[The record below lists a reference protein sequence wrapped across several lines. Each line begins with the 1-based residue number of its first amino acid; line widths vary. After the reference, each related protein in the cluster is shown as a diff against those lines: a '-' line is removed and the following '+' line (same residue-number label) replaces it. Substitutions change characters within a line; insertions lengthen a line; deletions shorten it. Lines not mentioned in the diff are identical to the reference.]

1 VGFSIAR
8 VNAGPIPDLLS
19 IVMLT
24 WLAGLAALLVFEF
37 LRGRIW
43 FRGLFTT
50 DIDGDG
56 VADEFHPERV
66 QLFIMSLFGIVGYAM
81 MTMEAVTGTKTPL
94 TVLPDIPEELLMILG
109 ASNTFYLSG
118 KFGRT
123 LQRG

>member
-1 VGFSIAR
+1 VS
-8 VNAGPIPDLLS
+8 AGPIPELLS
-19 IVMLT
+19 FILLA
-24 WLAGLAALLVFEF
+24 WLGGLAALIAFEF

-43 FRGLFTT
+43 FQGLFTT

-56 VADEFHPERV
+56 IADEFHPERV
-66 QLFIMSLFGIVGYAM
+66 QLLIMSLFGIVGYAM
-81 MTMEAVTGTKTPL
+81 MAMDAVHTSKTIL
-94 TVLPDIPEELLMILG
+94 TTLPEIPDELLMMLG

>member
-1 VGFSIAR
+1 
-8 VNAGPIPDLLS
+8 
-19 IVMLT
+19 MLT
-24 WLAGLAALLVFEF
+24 WLAGLAALFLVEI

-50 DIDGDG
+50 DLDGDG
-56 VADEFHPERV
+56 IADEFHPERV
-66 QLFIMSLFGIVGYAM
+66 QLLIMSLFGIMGYAM
-81 MTMEAVTGTKTPL
+81 AATSAVSEAKAAL
-94 TVLPDIPEELLMILG
+94 TVLPEIPDELLMMLG